1 MRKAVFTFELGTS
14 RNRAVLAALGPE
26 ASRDVPRATAI
37 VRVDGP
43 RLHLE
48 ITADD
53 SASLRAAVNSYLRW
67 VKLAAGAAKAGSD
80 AREKETAHE
89 KTGEPVIRGAG
100 EPVGR
105 KAGSERRARR
115 RALGK

>member
-1 MRKAVFTFELGTS
+1 LRKAVFTFELGTPQ
-14 RNRAVLAALGPE
+14 NRAVLAALGPE

-48 ITADD
+48 ITAQD

-67 VKLAAGAAKAGSD
+67 VKLAAGAARAGTKA
-80 AREKETAHE
+80 R
-89 KTGEPVIRGAG
+89 KTGEPGNRATGQPGERKTGKNGNIAG
-100 EPVGR
+100 
-105 KAGSERRARR
+105 KQ
-115 RALGK
+115 

>member
-1 MRKAVFTFELGTS
+1 MRKAVFTFELGAS

-48 ITADD
+48 ISADD

-67 VKLAAGAAKAGSD
+67 VKLAAGAARAGSE
-80 AREKETAHE
+80 AR
-89 KTGEPVIRGAG
+89 KTGGPVVRRAG
-100 EPVGR
+100 DSASR
-105 KAGSERRARR
+105 KSGSERRARG
-115 RALGK
+115 RALGR

>member
-1 MRKAVFTFELGTS
+1 LRKAVFTFELGAPG
-14 RNRAVLAALGPE
+14 NRAVLAALGPE

-37 VRVDGP
+37 VLVDGP

-67 VKLAAGAAKAGSD
+67 VKLAAGAAAAGTD
-80 AREKETAHE
+80 ARK
-89 KTGEPVIRGAG
+89 AG
-100 EPVGR
+100 EPENRAAGQPGKR
-105 KAGSERRARR
+105 KTGMKGKVAR
-115 RALGK
+115 KK